1 MVISQMKKMFFK
13 VKTINKN
20 KVTTLY
26 IDHAKP
32 IVKNYKF
39 KGFDEGVQIFIVQK
53 IDISNS
59 TLKIY
64 DFKLKE
70 LPTLTKI

>member
-1 MVISQMKKMFFK
+1 MAISQMKKMFFK

-39 KGFDEGVQIFIVQK
+39 IKGFDEGVLDFYSKKWEHIKF
-53 IDISNS
+53 NS
-59 TLKIY
+59 KNL
-64 DFKLKE
+64 
-70 LPTLTKI
+70 